1 VPRKIRNSKHR
12 GALDSSALAWLR
24 GHHNT
29 GSFFKFKPDD
39 ELEALWLEH
48 GDTETMFWRR
58 GSQSLPITLEKLE
71 AYEDIWLGN
80 VADNEYGFNAGFI
93 FKNYT
98 DEEKQTLWSERGD
111 ADSMYWR
118 PEMFKPLPLAV

>member
-1 VPRKIRNSKHR
+1 MPRKIRNSKHR

-48 GDTETMFWRR
+48 GDTETMF
-58 GSQSLPITLEKLE
+58 
-71 AYEDIWLGN
+71 
-80 VADNEYGFNAGFI
+80 
-93 FKNYT
+93 
-98 DEEKQTLWSERGD
+98 
-111 ADSMYWR
+111 
-118 PEMFKPLPLAV
+118 

>member
-1 VPRKIRNSKHR
+1 LVWLVSYLARLSTDAYSASRAAACAAYVNTLPKGAQQQRILIVPRKIRNSKHR

-48 GDTETMFWRR
+48 GDTETMF
-58 GSQSLPITLEKLE
+58 
-71 AYEDIWLGN
+71 
-80 VADNEYGFNAGFI
+80 
-93 FKNYT
+93 
-98 DEEKQTLWSERGD
+98 
-111 ADSMYWR
+111 
-118 PEMFKPLPLAV
+118 